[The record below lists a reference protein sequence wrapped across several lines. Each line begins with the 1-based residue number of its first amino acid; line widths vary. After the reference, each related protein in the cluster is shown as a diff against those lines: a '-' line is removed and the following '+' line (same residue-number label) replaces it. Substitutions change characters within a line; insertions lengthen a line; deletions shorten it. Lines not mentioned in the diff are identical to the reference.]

1 MSDFKDRLIVEKQDL
16 DEKIG
21 LLSAFQESNRFAL
34 ISDDQQTLLNIQRKA
49 METYSQVLLE
59 RIVRLND

>member
-1 MSDFKDRLIVEKQDL
+1 MSDFKERLIVEKKDL
-16 DEKIG
+16 DEKIES
-21 LLSAFQESNRFAL
+21 LTIFQESNKFAL
-34 ISDDQQTLLNIQRKA
+34 IDDMHQTLLNIQRKS